1 MISRDEIDLILKLKD
16 DILTHSVSFVRHLT
30 TVGATLLAVL
40 IVIPAERRQ
49 DNLFL
54 TWALFLLLASVLS
67 GIVYQWSNVKV
78 LRTLEKQLSER
89 IKHQFQTGSPRFEPV
104 FVKRSKA
111 LIYSERLA
119 YLLFALSM
127 ICLAVASFY

>member
-1 MISRDEIDLILKLKD
+1 MSVQNSLVRLVELKEKILN
-16 DILTHSVSFVRHLT
+16 HSVSFVKHLT
-30 TVGATLLAVL
+30 TVGATMLAVM
-40 IVIPAERRQ
+40 IVLPAERAH
-49 DNLFL
+49 NSPCL
-54 TWALFLLLASVLS
+54 TVGFLLLTASVLTGTLYLWLS
-67 GIVYQWSNVKV
+67 LKV
-78 LRTLEKQLSER
+78 LRKAEQLLVER
-89 IKHQFQTGSPRFEPV
+89 IKQQFQTGSPRFEPV